1 MTTDVGSFKSYQLI
15 EGRTTPVSVRVS
27 PTGKIRA
34 EIDALFGGERELG
47 EVIEDVARLG
57 ARLIIQTA
65 LEAEVDAFLGRARY
79 QRAAAAVDARPG
91 SRNGYSPA
99 TVKTTAGPV
108 TIARPKLRG
117 TAEAFASKLFGTTV
131 TKSNALESLVIA
143 GFVRGLSVRDVENTL
158 ADALGAEAALSKST
172 VSRVCQAIGG
182 QFETWRT
189 RPLDGVLLDYLF
201 LDASMFKMHPGAR
214 AEPVLAAW
222 GIDTEGK
229 PVFVALAPGGSE
241 STDAWGEFLDELR
254 GRGLRP
260 PLLVISDGAAGLISA
275 IESSLPRSLRQKC
288 LIHRARNVLAK
299 VPATAQEEIRGAYW
313 AIFDTAELTA
323 AGIQPGQRLVT
334 AVQARIDAFA
344 QKYAS
349 LYPAAVRCLLADCEQ
364 LTSYLRFPAEHHKR
378 IRHSN
383 FIERTF
389 GETRRRVKV
398 IGRLPGETS
407 CLNLVWAVL
416 DRASR
421 GWRGLT
427 TTSNGTRQL
436 QDLRRQ
442 LLDPPTPIRRQ
453 NPAAAVAP
461 PDNVGAVA

>member
-27 PTGKIRA
+27 PTEKIRA
-34 EIDALFGGERELG
+34 EIDALFDGERELG

-65 LEAEVDAFLGRARY
+65 LEAEVEVFLGRARY
-79 QRAAAAVDARPG
+79 QRAAGIEGAAQG
-91 SRNGYSPA
+91 MRNGYCPA

-108 TIARPKLRG
+108 TVARPKLRG
-117 TAEAFASKLFGTTV
+117 TTEAFASRLFGKSI

-172 VSRVCQAIGG
+172 VSRICQAIGDE
-182 QFETWRT
+182 FTAWASR
-189 RPLDGVLLDYLF
+189 RLDGLQLDYLF

-222 GIDTEGK
+222 GITTDGA
-229 PVFVALAPGGSE
+229 PVFVALAAGGSE
-241 STDAWGEFLDELR
+241 SADAWGGFLDELR
-254 GRGLRP
+254 GRGLRA
-260 PLLVISDGAAGLISA
+260 PLLVISDGAAGLINA
-275 IESSLPRSLRQKC
+275 AESVLARSLRQKC
-288 LIHRARNVLAK
+288 LIHRCRNVLAK
-299 VPATAQEEIRGAYW
+299 VPAAAQDEVRDAYW
-313 AIFDTAELTA
+313 AIFDTDALTA
-323 AGIQPGQRLVT
+323 AGLEPGHQLVT
-334 AVQARIDAFA
+334 AVQARIDTFA
-344 QKYAS
+344 ETYGK
-349 LYPAAVRCLLADCEQ
+349 LYPSAVKCLVTDREQ
-364 LTSYLRFPAEHHKR
+364 LTSYLRFPVEHHKR

-421 GWRGLT
+421 GWRGVNT
-427 TTSNGTRQL
+427 TNAGLRL
-436 QDLRRQ
+436 LHDLRRQ
-442 LLDPPTPIRRQ
+442 LLDPPTPIRRASH
-453 NPAAAVAP
+453 PAAEPEETVTAVA
-461 PDNVGAVA
+461 